1 MDELRAQLRHDLP
14 SAHGG
19 NGAHG
24 RTRSDIRIAYDLER
38 MDRGCRLRNLE
49 VWLDIEVTLPDWRPD
64 RTPPKWQRERWG
76 VALAALERHEATHRA
91 HARAAAAEAGSRD
104 RTSTRLNASA

>member
-49 VWLDIEVTLPDWRPD
+49 VWLDIEVTLPDWGPD

-76 VALAALERHEATHRA
+76 VALAALERHERSEEH
-91 HARAAAAEAGSRD
+91 
-104 RTSTRLNASA
+104 TSEIQSLMRISYAVFCLE